1 MKQRPCWC
9 SKPVLWEL
17 NSFQMQT
24 LSFVPINLHR
34 CWPREWKR
42 SIRPIKFNSA
52 SVLQWFLLSTLMK
65 SINYWPRVLV
75 SFAVLPRRL
84 PSAWA
89 SCLNPWTGFLKSV
102 FVVLV
107 FFPSLY
113 PFGHFC
119 WLWFPLFISLLT
131 LLKLPPPVPFWP
143 PILPFPT
150 PFSSKRPETTPC
162 VSKTCLLLQPN
173 LLQIFV
179 NWN

>member
-1 MKQRPCWC
+1 MPCPAAHPRMGHIRELPLGLELWCHGGHIGVPKQW
-9 SKPVLWEL
+9 
-17 NSFQMQT
+17 NSGHVGVPNWSSGSWT
-24 LSFVPINLHR
+24 LFKCKHFLLFNLHR

-42 SIRPIKFNSA
+42 SIRLIKFNSA
-52 SVLQWFLLSTLMK
+52 SVLQWFPLSTLMK

-119 WLWFPLFISLLT
+119 WGDFPYLSRFS
-131 LLKLPPPVPFWP
+131 PF
-143 PILPFPT
+143 
-150 PFSSKRPETTPC
+150 
-162 VSKTCLLLQPN
+162 
-173 LLQIFV
+173 
-179 NWN
+179 

>member
-1 MKQRPCWC
+1 MSRRPYWCSKTMKQRPCWC
-9 SKPVLWEL
+9 SKLVLWEL

-42 SIRPIKFNSA
+42 SIRLIKFNSA
-52 SVLQWFLLSTLMK
+52 SVLQWFPLSTLMK

-102 FVVLV
+102 LVVLV

-113 PFGHFC
+113 PFGHFAEVISPIY
-119 WLWFPLFISLLT
+119 LASHPFKTPTSRIFLTPYSSVPNPLF
-131 LLKLPPPVPFWP
+131 
-143 PILPFPT
+143 
-150 PFSSKRPETTPC
+150 
-162 VSKTCLLLQPN
+162 Q
-173 LLQIFV
+173 
-179 NWN
+179 

>member
-1 MKQRPCWC
+1 MSRRPYWCSKTMKQRPCWC

-42 SIRPIKFNSA
+42 SIRLIKFNSA
-52 SVLQWFLLSTLMK
+52 SVLQWFPLSTLMK

-75 SFAVLPRRL
+75 SFAVLPWRL

-119 WLWFPLFISLLT
+119 WGDSPIYLASHPFKTPTSGAF
-131 LLKLPPPVPFWP
+131 LK
-143 PILPFPT
+143 
-150 PFSSKRPETTPC
+150 K
-162 VSKTCLLLQPN
+162 KKCLKACL
-173 LLQIFV
+173 
-179 NWN
+179 